1 MKIRINYFLSQITIL
16 ESDVLKEV
24 MITADSTC
32 DLPNY
37 LIEKNNITILP
48 LSILLGDKSY
58 SDGVDIFPRD
68 IYAYVNK
75 TGDLPK
81 TAAVTPAQYNTVFK
95 EFTEQGKAVVHLGLS
110 SAISS
115 SYQNACI
122 AAAEFED
129 VYCIDSKSLCTAM
142 GLLVLKAC
150 DFREKG
156 FDAKKIY
163 NRVNSLVPKVST
175 TFVLN
180 NLEYLHK
187 GGRCSGVAKFS
198 ANVLGIKPS
207 IAVDENGRL
216 DVAKKYRGKIDL
228 VYKQYISDSLKDVNK
243 FDPARVV
250 IANSGDIN
258 PEIISFAKGVIEG
271 KNKFTE
277 VITADAGCTIS
288 SHCGPKTLAIFY
300 IKK

>member
-1 MKIRINYFLSQITIL
+1 
-16 ESDVLKEV
+16 

-32 DLPNY
+32 DLPKE
-37 LIEKNNITILP
+37 LIEKYNITIIP
-48 LSILLGDKSY
+48 LSVLLGENSY
-58 SDGVDIFPRD
+58 HDGIDVFPED
-68 IYAYVNK
+68 IYNYVKN
-75 TGDLPK
+75 TGELPK
-81 TAAVTPAQYNTVFK
+81 TAAVTPAQYYSVFEK
-95 EFTEQGKAVVHLGLS
+95 YTREGKAVVHIGLS

-122 AAAEFED
+122 ASSDFDD

-150 DFREKG
+150 DYREKG
-156 FDAKKIY
+156 FEAKKIY
-163 NRVNSLVPKVST
+163 RKVNNLVGKVST

-180 NLEYLHK
+180 DLEYLHK

-207 IAVDENGRL
+207 IAVDSDGKL
-216 DVAKKYRGKIDL
+216 DVAKKYRGKIDV
-228 VYKQYISDSLKDVNK
+228 VYKQYINDCLKDVSK
-243 FDPARVV
+243 IDATRIV
-250 IANSGDIN
+250 IANSGGIN

-271 KNKFTE
+271 KGKFDE
-277 VITADAGCTIS
+277 VIPAKAGCTIS

-300 IKK
+300 INK

>member
-1 MKIRINYFLSQITIL
+1 MKIRINYFLPQITIL

-32 DLPNY
+32 DLPDY

-95 EFTEQGKAVVHLGLS
+95 EFTEQGKAVVHIGLS